1 MAHWSLILHGGAKT
15 IAPGE
20 EEANRA
26 GLLQA
31 LDAGAA
37 VLEAGGAALD
47 AVEAAIRVLEDL
59 PVFNA
64 GHGSVRNTDG
74 EVEMDAAIMD
84 GATLALGGVAAL
96 RGVRNPIEVAR
107 LMLQEKP
114 TLLVGEGARR
124 FAEAH
129 SAALCPPTELIAA
142 APGVG
147 DGHDTVGCVAF
158 DARGHLAAGTS
169 TGGLEGQHPGRVGD
183 SPLPG
188 CGLYADD
195 HLGATCFSGE
205 GESISRVLLAGRV
218 MVALGH
224 LEPQAAMEEALRA
237 IDRVGG
243 EAGGIV
249 IDPSGRLGWA
259 HNSSHFAVGVATAGQ
274 VPRAFLSRAE
284 MTAHG

>member
-1 MAHWSLILHGGAKT
+1 MASWSLILHGGAKS

-20 EEANRA
+20 EEANRS
-26 GLLQA
+26 GLLRA
-31 LDAGAA
+31 
-37 VLEAGGAALD
+37 LEAGSAVLRAGGGALD
-47 AVEAAIRVLEDL
+47 AVEAAIRVLEDA

-84 GATLALGGVAAL
+84 GATLALGGVAAI
-96 RGVRNPIEVAR
+96 RAVRNPIEVAR
-107 LMLQEKP
+107 LMLPQRP

-124 FAEAH
+124 FAQAQG
-129 SAALCPPTELIAA
+129 AALCDPAELLAD
-142 APGVG
+142 APAERGA
-147 DGHDTVGCVAF
+147 HDTVGCVAF

-195 HLGATCFSGE
+195 SLGATCFSGE

-218 MVALGH
+218 MVALGS
-224 LEPQAAMEEALRA
+224 LDPQAAMEEALRA
-237 IDRVGG
+237 MDRVGG

-249 IDPSGRLGWA
+249 IDPSGRTGWA
-259 HNSSHFAVGVATAGQ
+259 HNSAHFAVGVAGAGQ
-274 VPRAFLSRAE
+274 PPRAFLSRAE
-284 MTAHG
+284 VARHG